1 MKEFLVKLG
10 ITQDPVE
17 KDGNFV
23 IDLYDSDEYARVYS
37 KLDKSDLIEE
47 DPEAS
52 QVTLEN
58 SSIQYISEDDKYTLT
73 LNADFDGDV
82 YTLVVREN

>member
-10 ITQDPVE
+10 ITQEPVE